1 MSSYQV
7 GQDVVVALCILALF
21 DNLEDK
27 VRGEREN
34 KTPVIHKPKA
44 PTCACFFFSFVCVH
58 N

>member
-1 MSSYQV
+1 MMSSYQV
-7 GQDVVVALCILALF
+7 GQDVVVALCILALL

-27 VRGEREN
+27 VRGKREN

-44 PTCACFFFSFVCVH
+44 PTCVCFR